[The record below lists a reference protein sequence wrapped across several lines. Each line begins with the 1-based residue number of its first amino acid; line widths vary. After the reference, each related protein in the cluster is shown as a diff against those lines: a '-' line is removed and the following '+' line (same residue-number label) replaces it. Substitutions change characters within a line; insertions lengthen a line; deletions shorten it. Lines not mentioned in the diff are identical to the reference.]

1 MFQLEFGEGGV
12 ETAGQVAE
20 LLDEHLMQADFADQ
34 GLQRNATYDVTEGPA
49 GRQLTQ
55 AAKGNLGKIRVFH
68 EGSPRQGKDDDKS
81 V

>member
-34 GLQRNATYDVTEGPA
+34 GLEGDATDHVTERPA
-49 GRQLTQ
+49 GGQVT
-55 AAKGNLGKIRVFH
+55 
-68 EGSPRQGKDDDKS
+68 
-81 V
+81 

>member
-12 ETAGQVAE
+12 ETAGQDAE
-20 LLDEHLMQADFADQ
+20 LPDEHLVQADFADQ
-34 GLQRNATYDVTEGPA
+34 GLEGDATDHVTEGPA

-55 AAKGNLGKIRVFH
+55 AAKGNLGKIRMFH
-68 EGSPRQGKDDDKS
+68 EGSPRQGKYDDKS

>member
-12 ETAGQVAE
+12 ETAGQDAE

-34 GLQRNATYDVTEGPA
+34 GLEGDATDHVTERPA
-49 GRQLTQ
+49 GRQPTQ
-55 AAKGNLGKIRVFH
+55 SPKRYLGKIRMFH
-68 EGSPRQGKDDDKS
+68 EGSPRQGKYDQKS

>member
-1 MFQLEFGEGGV
+1 MFQLELRKGV
-12 ETAGQVAE
+12 IETVGQVAE

-34 GLQRNATYDVTEGPA
+34 GLEGDATDHVTEGPA

-55 AAKGNLGKIRVFH
+55 AAKGNLGKIRMFH
-68 EGSPRQGKDDDKS
+68 EGSPRQGKYDQKS